1 MLKFFRSIRRQLL
14 HENPL
19 TGRAGKTSKYFR
31 YAIGEIMLVVLG
43 ILIAL
48 QINNWNEARK
58 QNMLAN
64 DYRRTLM
71 NDLIED
77 TTNIAERIVFA
88 RGIQKSI
95 DAYFEY
101 FDQGDN
107 SLENLIDSIRKTDY
121 ALYRYHSI
129 NYTFTSMQSSG
140 KLGLLTEEERRA
152 LMELSNVQK
161 QVQIV
166 FEKVIT
172 AHFNFTNKRDD
183 YWQNDKS
190 DLNFYEVVGLKQTR
204 DDLALGLKYF
214 HQVLN
219 NNYALNNEMIWRGNQ
234 ITEMS
239 KKIIVLL
246 ESESEKN

>member
-1 MLKFFRSIRRQLL
+1 
-14 HENPL
+14 
-19 TGRAGKTSKYFR
+19 
-31 YAIGEIMLVVLG
+31 
-43 ILIAL
+43 
-48 QINNWNEARK
+48 
-58 QNMLAN
+58 
-64 DYRRTLM
+64 
-71 NDLIED
+71 
-77 TTNIAERIVFA
+77 
-88 RGIQKSI
+88 
-95 DAYFEY
+95 
-101 FDQGDN
+101 
-107 SLENLIDSIRKTDY
+107 
-121 ALYRYHSI
+121 
-129 NYTFTSMQSSG
+129 MQSSG